1 MAGKV
6 YEIAFKIAGQMT
18 GGFSKS
24 FASANKVVSK
34 FGDTLN
40 DLNAKAHK
48 LDGIVKMRQELSA
61 SAKATTE
68 AMWKVK
74 GLTQKY
80 DEQSAK
86 VAALG
91 RQKANAQ
98 RQVNAL
104 AKEISEAGVP
114 TKELSQKYAEAEAK
128 LKTLTTQTGKA
139 KVEQRNLKNQLT
151 TAKTEAEK
159 AKTAFDKKKAA
170 LQGVESAAGTT
181 GLKLKE
187 LVARQKELADAA
199 EKARAKLER
208 QRIAQE
214 KLAKATELQNKLKG
228 VASSSAMKL
237 GAIGAAGAGVAA
249 ATVAPAMA
257 MEDAMADVAKV
268 TDFDPKGLA
277 EAQRQ
282 IEQMS
287 LRVPMA
293 ATGLANI
300 MASAAQSG
308 VAKEELV
315 AFTEQAAKMGVAFD
329 ISAEEAGTMMSKW
342 RSGMGLTQAQVVSL
356 ADATNALSNANAAKA
371 SQIGDVLMRYGA
383 MGKVAGLTEKQVAAF
398 ATTVIASGA
407 EAEVA
412 ATGIKAFMRQLGGG
426 EKLFQKAQGYFADVG
441 LDPQELQKN
450 LQKDAPAAIVSA
462 LEAIKKEVPKERWNE
477 YLSSMF
483 GEESAA
489 AVGPMMANLDA
500 LKNNFKLVA
509 DESSYTGSMMNEF
522 KTRCKTTSN
531 SLQLAKNAAT
541 LVASNI
547 GKALLPSVKE
557 LATKF
562 VEVGSKV
569 ADFISKNQGL
579 VTKVLKVTG
588 AVVGAVAAFHGFR
601 IIMYAV
607 GAPLLAAYKAVKT
620 LTIAINLYRAG
631 AKLSTAATLGQKVA
645 LVAVRSAMLLAKG
658 TWIAFKAVCKASWWV
673 LQKSAILAAKGM
685 LLLWKGAV
693 KTAKVAWVAFKAVC
707 KASWWV
713 AQKVAIFAAKGAVIA
728 WKAVC
733 VAATAVQWL
742 WNAALNANPIGV
754 VIMLIAGLVAG
765 GIALY
770 KNWDTVKAKC
780 AALWE
785 SFKKYFGKIGD
796 WVGNIWGKIGGIW
809 DKVTGFFGGGK
820 KTVEVSQ
827 KVSGAQVPGLASGG
841 IATKPTLA
849 MIGEG
854 SESEAVLPL
863 SKLKGML
870 GGGGGGMSVN
880 FAPVINVSGG
890 AADAYA
896 GVKRGL
902 EEGAATLKRE
912 LQKLMMSERRLSY
925 Y

>member
-6 YEIAFKIAGQMT
+6 YEIAFKIAGQMS

-48 LDGIVKMRQELSA
+48 LDGIVKMRQELSE
-61 SAKATTE
+61 SAKATTK

-98 RQVNAL
+98 RKVNAL

-181 GLKLKE
+181 GLKLKD
-187 LVARQKELADAA
+187 LIARQKELADSA
-199 EKARAKLER
+199 EKARAALEK

-214 KLAKATELQNKLKG
+214 KIAKATALQNKMKG
-228 VASSSAMKL
+228 WASSSALAL
-237 GAIGAAGAGVAA
+237 GGMGATGAGFAA
-249 ATVAPAMA
+249 ATVMPAMV
-257 MEDAMADVAKV
+257 MEDAMADVKKV
-268 TDFDPKGLA
+268 TDFDPKGLK
-277 EAQRQ
+277 EVQRQ
-282 IEQMS
+282 LEQMS

-293 ATGLANI
+293 ATGLAQI

-342 RSGMGLTQAQVVSL
+342 RSGMKLTQAQTVSL
-356 ADATNALSNANAAKA
+356 ADAVNALSNKNAATA
-371 SQIGDVLMRYGA
+371 AQVGDVLMRYGNL
-383 MGKVAGLTEKQVAAF
+383 GKVVGLTEKQTAAMAATVVAA
-398 ATTVIASGA
+398 GA
-407 EAEVA
+407 ESEVA
-412 ATGIKAFMRQLGGG
+412 ATGIKALMNQLSMG
-426 EKLFQKAQGYFADVG
+426 EGLRGKAPEYFKNAG
-441 LDPQELQKN
+441 LDPKQLQKN
-450 LQKDAPAAIVSA
+450 LQKDAPAAIIGA
-462 LEAIKKEVPKERWNE
+462 LESIKKNVPEKKWNE
-477 YLSSMF
+477 YLSKMF
-483 GEESAA
+483 GQEASR
-489 AVGPMMANLDA
+489 AVGPMMTNLDL
-500 LKNNFKLVA
+500 LKKNFNMVA
-509 DESSYTGSMMNEF
+509 DEAGYTGSMLKEF
-522 KTRCKTTSN
+522 EERSKTASN

-541 LVASNI
+541 LVASRI
-547 GKALLPSVKE
+547 GEALLPVVQQASK
-557 LATKF
+557 KF
-562 VEVGSKV
+562 VEVGAKV
-569 ADFISKNQGL
+569 AEWISKNQGL
-579 VTKVLKVTG
+579 VLQILKIVGAVTG
-588 AVVGAVAAFHGFR
+588 VVAAFHIFR
-601 IIMYAV
+601 IALFAV
-607 GAPLLAAYKAVKT
+607 GAPLLSVYKAIKT
-620 LTIAINLYRAG
+620 LTIAINLYKAG

-645 LVAVRSAMLLAKG
+645 LLAVRGAVLLAKAA
-658 TWIAFKAVCKASWWV
+658 WIGLKAVCKASWWV
-673 LQKSAILAAKGM
+673 IQKTAMLAAKGM

-693 KTAKVAWVAFKAVC
+693 LLAKGAWIGFKAVC
-707 KASWWV
+707 KASWWI
-713 AQKVAIFAAKGAVIA
+713 AQKVAILACKGAMLL
-728 WKAVC
+728 WKGVC
-733 VAATAVQWL
+733 AIATAVQWA
-742 WNAALNANPIGV
+742 WNAALTANPIGV

-765 GIALY
+765 GIALW
-770 KNWDTVKAKC
+770 KNWDKVKAKC
-780 AALWE
+780 AELWQ
-785 SFKKYFGKIGD
+785 SIKKWFGKIGD
-796 WVGNIWGKIGGIW
+796 WIGGIWAKIGGIW

-820 KTVEVSQ
+820 KTVEVTQ

-854 SESEAVLPL
+854 RESEAVLPL

-890 AADAYA
+890 TADAYA

-902 EEGAATLKRE
+902 EEGAASLKRE
-912 LQKLMMSERRLSY
+912 LEKLMMGERRLSY